1 MKRYGSIWMLA
12 AQNTLWKLLLIWALT
27 FLAEFG
33 LLVLAMGRLDYWDGL
48 EYLVSESHAALAAG
62 AGLLATCGVLA
73 LNGCDGAS
81 SRSRYTLRRLRVD
94 ERTLT
99 LCWGGH
105 NALCLL
111 VFWGAQAGRGRCF
124 CAALPWRMRRR
135 RPSTT

>member
-62 AGLLATCGVLA
+62 AGFWATCGGA
-73 LNGCDGAS
+73 QPSTGGDGAS
-81 SRSRYTLRRLRVD
+81 AAAGIPCAGSVWTS
-94 ERTLT
+94 
-99 LCWGGH
+99 GH
-105 NALCLL
+105 
-111 VFWGAQAGRGRCF
+111 
-124 CAALPWRMRRR
+124 
-135 RPSTT
+135 

>member
-62 AGLLATCGVLA
+62 ARLLATCR
-73 LNGCDGAS
+73 GA
-81 SRSRYTLRRLRVD
+81 RPQRV
-94 ERTLT
+94 
-99 LCWGGH
+99 
-105 NALCLL
+105 
-111 VFWGAQAGRGRCF
+111 
-124 CAALPWRMRRR
+124 
-135 RPSTT
+135 